1 MTQNLIGPKRLSLG
15 KYDFPL
21 FYSHFALF
29 FLLSFY
35 ILFSS
40 SITIHST
47 PPWYDLGLLPSDFE
61 MFLMF
66 LFVFTEIYF
75 SVFMSLYMSLFSLSV
90 LVLFLVLIFV
100 CYIVLLCVKSAL
112 VMLHSFSYFENPY
125 PLCLV
130 FTFTFPSR
138 VFHFQF

>member
-1 MTQNLIGPKRLSLG
+1 MTQNLIGPKGLSLG

-35 ILFSS
+35 VLFSS

-61 MFLMF
+61 MFY
-66 LFVFTEIYF
+66 VSIC
-75 SVFMSLYMSLFSLSV
+75 LYRN
-90 LVLFLVLIFV
+90 LFLSFYELIFV
-100 CYIVLLCVKSAL
+100 SL
-112 VMLHSFSYFENPY
+112 
-125 PLCLV
+125 
-130 FTFTFPSR
+130 FP
-138 VFHFQF
+138 